1 MKVLS
6 IHVGLPR
13 ALALE
18 TGELL
23 TGGAKAEATEALL
36 GFEGFEGD
44 AVADRL
50 HHGGADR
57 SACVYPAA
65 HYAWWK
71 SELGYGL
78 SFGGFCENLSVEGLL
93 EADVR
98 IGDILRVGE
107 ALAQISLPRDPCKTI
122 DRLAGIPGLHR
133 IAKERG
139 KCGFHMRTLEAG
151 RVRVG
156 DGFELVQRNTEGISV
171 AAVLDLY
178 HGRSRDGELY
188 RRLLGMAEFADEG
201 KLYLAKRLGFSEAGF
216 G

>member
-6 IHVGLPR
+6 IHVGIPR
-13 ALALE
+13 RLSLE
-18 TGELL
+18 SGEIL
-23 TGGAKAEATEALL
+23 TGGAKAEVGEAFLR
-36 GFEGFEGD
+36 FEGFEGD
-44 AVADRL
+44 AVADKA

-57 SACVYPAA
+57 AACVYPAA

-71 SELGYGL
+71 SEQGYDL

-93 EADVR
+93 EAEVR
-98 IGDILRVGE
+98 IGDILRVGA

-122 DRLAGIPGLHR
+122 DRLAGIPGIHR

-139 KCGFHMRTLEAG
+139 KCGFHMRVLEEG

-156 DGFELVQRNTEGISV
+156 DGFEIVERNREGISV

-178 HGRSRDGELY
+178 HGRSADRE
-188 RRLLGMAEFADEG
+188 LLGALQGMPEFADEG
-201 KLYLAKRLGFSEAGF
+201 KRYLAKRLG
-216 G
+216 